1 MVIHNKKIIG
11 FIIIIA
17 GLGIMLFW
25 GNIFVKM
32 LSLPFTGSVADA
44 RVIGFKTKGS
54 KWMVQKPSGSKSFGG
69 RSPFFEFVSDKNE
82 TIKTHSNTPQIFALF
97 GYELG
102 EKITVAYPKTEPQSV
117 IILSWKE
124 YPGIFL
130 MLALGVLCMLV
141 GKSYLFQQASE
152 S

>member
-1 MVIHNKKIIG
+1 MVIHNKKAIG
-11 FIIIIA
+11 LICIIA

-25 GNIFVKM
+25 GNIFVEM

-44 RVIGFKTKGS
+44 KVIGFKTKGS
-54 KWMVQKPSGSKSFGG
+54 KHIVNNNNGGLSG

-82 TIKTHSNTPQIFALF
+82 TIKAYSNAPQIFVLF
-97 GYELG
+97 NYEINENISIGYP
-102 EKITVAYPKTEPQSV
+102 TNEPQKA

-130 MLALGVLCMLV
+130 MLALGLLCLVV
-141 GKSYLFQQASE
+141 GKSYLFKRALE
-152 S
+152 N

>member
-1 MVIHNKKIIG
+1 MVIYNRQAIG
-11 FIIIIA
+11 LIIIIV

-32 LSLPFTGSVADA
+32 LTLPFTGSVTNAK
-44 RVIGFKTKGS
+44 VIGFKTKGS
-54 KWMVQKPSGSKSFGG
+54 KHIVKNNNGGLSG
-69 RSPFFEFVSDKNE
+69 RSPFFEFVSEKND
-82 TIKTHSNTPQIFALF
+82 TIKAHSNAPQIFVLF
-97 GYELG
+97 NYEINENISVGYP
-102 EKITVAYPKTEPQSV
+102 TNEPQKA

-130 MLALGVLCMLV
+130 MLALGMLCMIV
-141 GKSYLFQQASE
+141 GKSYLSRKALE

>member
-1 MVIHNKKIIG
+1 MVIHNKKAIG
-11 FIIIIA
+11 LIIIIV

-44 RVIGFKTKGS
+44 KVIGFKTKGS
-54 KWMVQKPSGSKSFGG
+54 KHIVKNNNGGLSG

-82 TIKTHSNTPQIFALF
+82 TIKAYSNAPQIFVLF
-97 GYELG
+97 NYEIG
-102 EKITVAYPKTEPQSV
+102 ETINVGFPKNEPQKAV
-117 IILSWKE
+117 ILSWKE

-130 MLALGVLCMLV
+130 MLALGLLCTVV
-141 GKSYLFQQASE
+141 GKNYLFQKALE
-152 S
+152 N

>member
-25 GNIFVKM
+25 GNILVKM
-32 LSLPFTGSVADA
+32 IYLPFTGTVTEAK
-44 RVIGFKTKGS
+44 VIGFKTKGRKYIVKNNNGGVS
-54 KWMVQKPSGSKSFGG
+54 G

-82 TIKTHSNTPQIFALF
+82 TIKAHSDAPQIFVLF
-97 GYELG
+97 NYEIG
-102 EKITVAYPKTEPQSV
+102 ESINVGFPKNEPSKA

-124 YPGIFL
+124 YPGLIL
-130 MLALGVLCMLV
+130 MIAIGVLCLFV
-141 GKSYLFQQASE
+141 GKSYLTS
-152 S
+152 

>member
-25 GNIFVKM
+25 GNILVKM
-32 LSLPFTGSVADA
+32 IYLPFTGTVTEAK
-44 RVIGFKTKGS
+44 VIGFKTKGRKYIVKNNNGGLS
-54 KWMVQKPSGSKSFGG
+54 G

-82 TIKTHSNTPQIFALF
+82 TIKTHSDAPQIFALF
-97 GYELG
+97 NYEIG
-102 EKITVAYPKTEPQSV
+102 ESINVGFPKNEPSKA

-130 MLALGVLCMLV
+130 MLALGLLCTVV
-141 GKSYLFQQASE
+141 GKSYLF
-152 S
+152 

>member
-25 GNIFVKM
+25 GNILVKM
-32 LSLPFTGSVADA
+32 IYLPFTGTVTEAK
-44 RVIGFKTKGS
+44 VIGFKTKGRKHIVKNNNGGVS
-54 KWMVQKPSGSKSFGG
+54 G

-82 TIKTHSNTPQIFALF
+82 TIKAHSDAPQIFVLF
-97 GYELG
+97 NYEIG
-102 EKITVAYPKTEPQSV
+102 ESINVGFPKNEPSKA

-124 YPGIFL
+124 YPGLIL
-130 MLALGVLCMLV
+130 MIAIGVLCLFV
-141 GKSYLFQQASE
+141 GKSYLTS
-152 S
+152 

>member
-1 MVIHNKKIIG
+1 MVIHNKKAIG
-11 FIIIIA
+11 LIIIIA
-17 GLGIMLFW
+17 GLGIILFW

-44 RVIGFKTKGS
+44 KVIGFKTKGS
-54 KWMVQKPSGSKSFGG
+54 KHIVKNNKGRLSG
-69 RSPFFEFVSDKNE
+69 RSPFFEFVSDKND
-82 TIKTHSNTPQIFALF
+82 TIKAHSDAPQIFVLF
-97 GYELG
+97 NYEQE
-102 EKITVAYPKTEPQSV
+102 EKITVAYPKTEPQKA

-130 MLALGVLCMLV
+130 MLALGLLCTVV
-141 GKSYLFQQASE
+141 GKSYLSRKVIK

>member
-1 MVIHNKKIIG
+1 MVIHNNKSTGLITIA
-11 FIIIIA
+11 A

-25 GNIFVKM
+25 GNILVKM
-32 LSLPFTGSVADA
+32 LFLPFTGSVADA
-44 RVIGFKTKGS
+44 KVIGFKTKGS
-54 KWMVQKPSGSKSFGG
+54 KWVVQRATGSNSLGG
-69 RSPFFEFVSDKNE
+69 RSPFFEFISDKND
-82 TIKTHSNTPQIFALF
+82 TIKAHSKAPQFFVLF

-102 EKITVAYPKTEPQSV
+102 EEITVAYPKTEPQSA

-130 MLALGVLCMLV
+130 MLILGMLCIII
-141 GKSYLFQQASE
+141 GKGYLSKKSLE